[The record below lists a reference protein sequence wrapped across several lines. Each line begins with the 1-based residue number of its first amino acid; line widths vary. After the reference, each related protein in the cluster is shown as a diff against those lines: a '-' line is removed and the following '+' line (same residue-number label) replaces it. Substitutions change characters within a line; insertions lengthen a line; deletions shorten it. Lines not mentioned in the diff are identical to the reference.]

1 MSLRDYGDESSDDS
15 GKPKNF
21 DEFDCPLCNANNPY
35 GDGFKENDEIRCY
48 YCGQEYKV
56 KIDGSGKLKLKEL

>member
-1 MSLRDYGDESSDDS
+1 MALNEYDGEGSDDS
-15 GKPKNF
+15 GKPKVF

-35 GDGFKENDEIRCY
+35 GDGFKENDEIRCF

-56 KIDGSGKLKLKEL
+56 KISDNGKLKLKEF